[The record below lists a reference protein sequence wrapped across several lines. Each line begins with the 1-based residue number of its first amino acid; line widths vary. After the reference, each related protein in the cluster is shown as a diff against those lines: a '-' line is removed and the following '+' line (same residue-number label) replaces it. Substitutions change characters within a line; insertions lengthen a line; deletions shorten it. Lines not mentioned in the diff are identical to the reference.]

1 MATPQDFCDQ
11 ILKSVHSSNLHFL
24 VQESPF
30 SLYITL
36 RKKFAIQTPGANS
49 NLDSDNQLIL
59 ARDTIKIL
67 EDKLAHTESE
77 FVKECNKVKVKREE
91 FSEEIIIL
99 RESLKKSQTETN
111 EKNKVISDLNKS
123 AKAKDKELY
132 NVEKKC
138 NLATDTSKQLKDK
151 VVQLKRDHS
160 EAARS
165 IKNNEKKGK
174 IDKEKLEQKV
184 KTLEQKLNSMN
195 SNNNNTVKQV
205 QITPSVSLNT
215 ASSTACTFT
224 LPASSPHTPRSKATP
239 LATIPVF
246 EAATFSTI
254 ISPSSSLSTSCPA
267 LSLPSTSQSTPNP
280 RSSLQSPPR
289 PVSPHTPPG
298 TPPPRSTASPAS
310 TPPPPHLC
318 QHTPQCVQRQPKP
331 PPPEKSSVL
340 VHTGSLYHEHF
351 MSHGVPARYGPH
363 DDCMAVDNNNYG
375 CGDCIWFKRWGEL
388 HGYPDLTPWKYVA
401 SGNYSDQLDN

>member
-1 MATPQDFCDQ
+1 M
-11 ILKSVHSSNLHFL
+11 
-24 VQESPF
+24 
-30 SLYITL
+30 
-36 RKKFAIQTPGANS
+36 
-49 NLDSDNQLIL
+49 
-59 ARDTIKIL
+59 
-67 EDKLAHTESE
+67 
-77 FVKECNKVKVKREE
+77 KVKREE

-111 EKNKVISDLNKS
+111 EKNKVISDLNRS

-205 QITPSVSLNT
+205 QITPSVSLHT
-215 ASSTACTFT
+215 ASSSSCTST

-239 LATIPVF
+239 LATILVF

-254 ISPSSSLSTSCPA
+254 IFL
-267 LSLPSTSQSTPNP
+267 
-280 RSSLQSPPR
+280 
-289 PVSPHTPPG
+289 
-298 TPPPRSTASPAS
+298 
-310 TPPPPHLC
+310 PHL
-318 QHTPQCVQRQPKP
+318 
-331 PPPEKSSVL
+331 
-340 VHTGSLYHEHF
+340 
-351 MSHGVPARYGPH
+351 
-363 DDCMAVDNNNYG
+363 
-375 CGDCIWFKRWGEL
+375 
-388 HGYPDLTPWKYVA
+388 
-401 SGNYSDQLDN
+401 

>member
-1 MATPQDFCDQ
+1 M
-11 ILKSVHSSNLHFL
+11 

-36 RKKFAIQTPGANS
+36 RKKFAIQTPGGNS

-165 IKNNEKKGK
+165 IKNKDKKGK

-205 QITPSVSLNT
+205 QSRHMYPYTLHHQLHVPSLY
-215 ASSTACTFT
+215 
-224 LPASSPHTPRSKATP
+224 
-239 LATIPVF
+239 
-246 EAATFSTI
+246 
-254 ISPSSSLSTSCPA
+254 
-267 LSLPSTSQSTPNP
+267 Q
-280 RSSLQSPPR
+280 LQ
-289 PVSPHTPPG
+289 
-298 TPPPRSTASPAS
+298 
-310 TPPPPHLC
+310 
-318 QHTPQCVQRQPKP
+318 
-331 PPPEKSSVL
+331 
-340 VHTGSLYHEHF
+340 VHTHQE
-351 MSHGVPARYGPH
+351 ARQH
-363 DDCMAVDNNNYG
+363 LLLQ
-375 CGDCIWFKRWGEL
+375 FQFLKQ
-388 HGYPDLTPWKYVA
+388 
-401 SGNYSDQLDN
+401 QLSPQ